1 MTSTLISGAR
11 LVSGGTIADD
21 AWVLLD
27 GARVAEVGQGT
38 PPADLV
44 ADSRVDAH
52 GAWLTPGF
60 VDIHCHG
67 GGGASFDDGEQAIQ
81 TALATHRAHG
91 TTRHVLSLVTASI
104 DRLAERLGAVVA
116 VADRDPLVLGA
127 HLEGPFLDVGHKG
140 AHDPELLRDP
150 AADAV
155 GRLLEAGHGHIVQVT
170 IAPELPGAEAA
181 IERFVAAGVV
191 VAVGHTDAD
200 YEQTKHAFEAGATIV
215 THAFNAMNGIHHRA
229 PGPIAAATGT
239 PGVMLELICDGVHV
253 HPEVMRMLF
262 AAAPGRI
269 ALVTDAMAA
278 AGSADGDYILGSLAV
293 EVRDGIAR
301 LAGGG
306 SIAGSTLTLDAAL
319 RRAVTEVGVPVEAA
333 VAALTETPAAAI
345 GRGAEF
351 GRLAPG
357 FAADAV
363 LLDDDFTVTHVW
375 AAGDRVR

>member
-1 MTSTLISGAR
+1 
-11 LVSGGTIADD
+11 
-21 AWVLLD
+21 
-27 GARVAEVGQGT
+27 
-38 PPADLV
+38 
-44 ADSRVDAH
+44 
-52 GAWLTPGF
+52 
-60 VDIHCHG
+60 
-67 GGGASFDDGEQAIQ
+67 
-81 TALATHRAHG
+81 
-91 TTRHVLSLVTASI
+91 
-104 DRLAERLGAVVA
+104 VVA
-116 VADRDPLVLGA
+116 
-127 HLEGPFLDVGHKG
+127 
-140 AHDPELLRDP
+140 
-150 AADAV
+150 
-155 GRLLEAGHGHIVQVT
+155 I
-170 IAPELPGAEAA
+170 
-181 IERFVAAGVV
+181 
-191 VAVGHTDAD
+191 GHTDAD
-200 YEQTKHAFEAGATIV
+200 YDQAKHAFEAGATIV

-239 PGVMLELICDGVHV
+239 QGVVLELICDGVHV

-319 RRAVTEVGVPVEAA
+319 RRAVTDVGIPVEAA

-345 GRGAEF
+345 GRGAEL